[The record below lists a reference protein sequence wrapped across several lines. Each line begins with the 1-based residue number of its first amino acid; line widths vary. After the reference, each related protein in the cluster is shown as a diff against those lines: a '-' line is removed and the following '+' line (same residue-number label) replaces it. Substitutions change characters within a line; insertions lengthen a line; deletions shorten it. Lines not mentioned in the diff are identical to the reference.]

1 VESCWISLSRDI
13 RKTSFFYLS
22 FLLRITFS
30 KSVSPIL
37 IRHNFQL
44 RKLTFS
50 FCASPWNVINKG
62 TKWVVNI
69 NQEWLDV
76 TGGVMCPQCPV
87 CGIVR
92 GSSTT
97 ERERERER
105 VKYTSGKRRWNDR
118 ETMNHHRIAMGL
130 NCLTF
135 SLQFLNNF
143 IYRHYLFKKK
153 FTKFRQ
159 WK

>member
-1 VESCWISLSRDI
+1 MSKCGERILDLSLKRYSV
-13 RKTSFFYLS
+13 KPVFFYLPLA

-30 KSVSPIL
+30 KSVSPIVF
-37 IRHNFQL
+37 RHNFQL

-50 FCASPWNVINKG
+50 FYASPWNVINKG
-62 TKWVVNI
+62 AKWVVNI

-97 ERERERER
+97 KREREKKREKER
-105 VKYTSGKRRWNDR
+105 MKYIWGKHRWNDR
-118 ETMNHHRIAMGL
+118 ETMNHLRVAMGL
-130 NCLTF
+130 SCPT
-135 SLQFLNNF
+135 
-143 IYRHYLFKKK
+143 LFTI
-153 FTKFRQ
+153 FE
-159 WK
+159 